1 MVVEKTLNSLLVE
14 LFKDI
19 MEIEE
24 KKLITDEFK
33 DITYNDMHVIEAIGL
48 EDSKKMS
55 QIAKLMSVTM
65 GTLTKAVDSLC
76 EKNYVERVRSEKD
89 KRVVLVSLT
98 ERGKKAYHH
107 HENFHKEMISSIL
120 VETSKE
126 EQELLVS
133 TLSRLVGYF
142 REKY

>member
-1 MVVEKTLNSLLVE
+1 MNSLLVE

-24 KKLITDEFK
+24 KKLITEEFK

-55 QIAKLMSVTM
+55 QIARLMSVTM
-65 GTLTKAVDSLC
+65 GTLTKAIDSLY
-76 EKNYVERVRSEKD
+76 EKGYVGRKRSDKD

-98 ERGKKAYHH
+98 ERGKKAYRH
-107 HENFHKEMISSIL
+107 HEKFHNDMISHIL
-120 VETSKE
+120 E
-126 EQELLVS
+126 EVNEEEAKVL
-133 TLSRLVGYF
+133 THALSRLVDYF
-142 REKY
+142 KEKY

>member
-1 MVVEKTLNSLLVE
+1 MVAEKTLNSLLVE

-24 KKLITDEFK
+24 KKLITEEFR

-76 EKNYVERVRSEKD
+76 DKGYVERKRSRRD
-89 KRVVLVSLT
+89 KRVVLVRLT
-98 ERGKKAYHH
+98 ERGVKAYHH
-107 HENFHKEMISSIL
+107 HETFHKEMISHIL
-120 VETSKE
+120 EEIDEEESKV
-126 EQELLVS
+126 LIT
-133 TLSRLVGYF
+133 TLSRLVDYF

>member
-24 KKLITDEFK
+24 KKLITEEFK

-76 EKNYVERVRSEKD
+76 EKKYVERVRSEKD

-98 ERGKKAYHH
+98 ERGQKAYHH

-120 VETSKE
+120 AETSEE
-126 EQELLVS
+126 EQKLLVS
-133 TLSRLVGYF
+133 TLTRLVGYF

>member
-1 MVVEKTLNSLLVE
+1 MIAEKTLNSLLVE

-24 KKLITDEFK
+24 KKLITEEFK

-55 QIAKLMSVTM
+55 QIARLMSVTM
-65 GTLTKAVDSLC
+65 GTLTKAVDSLY
-76 EKNYVERVRSEKD
+76 EKGYVERVRSEKD

-98 ERGKKAYHH
+98 ERGKGAYRH
-107 HENFHKEMISSIL
+107 HEKFHNDMISCIL
-120 VETSKE
+120 EEINEEESKV
-126 EQELLVS
+126 LIHA
-133 TLSRLVGYF
+133 LSRLVDYF
-142 REKY
+142 KEKY